1 LLPGIRRSVG
11 AKRSL
16 MLLTVMVALAIG
28 AVFILRA
35 DEDAG
40 VERVKAAIAWPSDCA
55 EVATHD
61 ATGERPWPRADKFV
75 SITCEHLGPMVL
87 YARFADVSQLKR
99 ELLREP
105 PSAPVCI
112 ATREVLVDYLD
123 RRQFPELCGR
133 LRGDRIDAVSAL
145 ANLPWD
151 GTVGGIDRQVDAE
164 QRRDTAAQARALRR
178 YWHIS

>member
-1 LLPGIRRSVG
+1 
-11 AKRSL
+11 
-16 MLLTVMVALAIG
+16 MVALALAGG
-28 AVFILRA
+28 AVFVLRA
-35 DEDAG
+35 RQDGG
-40 VERVKAAIAWPSDCA
+40 VERVKAAIAWPSGCV

-61 ATGERPWPRADKFV
+61 ATGKRPWPRADKFV

-87 YARFADVSQLKR
+87 YARFADGSQLKH

-112 ATREVLVDYLD
+112 AGREVLVDYLD
-123 RRQFPELCGR
+123 PPQFPELCRR

-145 ANLPWD
+145 ADLPWD

-164 QRRDTAAQARALRR
+164 ERRDTAAQARALRR

>member
-1 LLPGIRRSVG
+1 
-11 AKRSL
+11 
-16 MLLTVMVALAIG
+16 MLVAVMALAIAGG
-28 AVFILRA
+28 AGFVLLA
-35 DEDAG
+35 DEDDG
-40 VERVKAAIAWPSDCA
+40 VERVKAEIAWPSDCV

-61 ATGERPWPRADKFV
+61 STGERPWPHADKFV

-87 YARFADVSQLKR
+87 YARFADVSQLKQ

-112 ATREVLVDYLD
+112 ARREVVVDYLD
-123 RRQFPELCGR
+123 RRQFPDLCRR

-145 ANLPWD
+145 ASLPWD
-151 GTVGGIDRQVDAE
+151 GTVAGIDRQVDAE
-164 QRRDTAAQARALRR
+164 ERRDTAAQARALRR